1 MTSMSCPAVRAT
13 AITMVGRCMVLLLL
27 TLGVPLRGQD
37 ARHEVVKLFSDT
49 QPKADFIFVVDASRS
64 MLPLFQELRRV
75 LPTFISELQDG
86 DHVSVIRF
94 SNEAVE
100 AIPDQTLG
108 TKSRQALKAE
118 IAQLAEPA
126 RADTKTDLRAA
137 FERTMLELNRPDF
150 SPVQVVIFVSD
161 FCNEPPGMSE
171 GCRPVDVSGLRRE
184 ASRILQGHQIRVIA
198 LALPGTNTE
207 GLDALRQV
215 LPNVLRID
223 TSLGQLDE
231 YFARL
236 KKEVVYEKTA
246 AQAFSELGRAKV
258 SVQAKE
264 GEISCPYGETR
275 PIALQVSQN
284 MAHLTM
290 SVRIKDAR
298 LTGVP
303 GGRLSFD
310 EAPILI
316 PPDRL
321 VTVIGQISLPPR
333 NQPWALA
340 RKTSVAKALEAT
352 LSCEALPEEGLRQL
366 NVDPALRNQDVRVS
380 VGVTSEVGRSLW
392 VFSLLALGIV
402 GVPLLVVMLLVCKVR
417 RARPVHLKG
426 KLTAWSGADKV
437 LEIDLAARKCCTLTI
452 GAKGCDVVLDQAGA
466 DSVRLAAGRHG
477 WCGSVVICTAA
488 RVGGAPKLQGFRLSG
503 DVPVSAGANL
513 TVGECNLRWDW

>member
-1 MTSMSCPAVRAT
+1 
-13 AITMVGRCMVLLLL
+13 MVLFLL
-27 TLGVPLRGQD
+27 TLGIPLRAQD
-37 ARHEVVKLFSDT
+37 ARTEVVKLFSDT

-108 TKSRQALKAE
+108 TKSRQALEAE

-126 RADTKTDLRAA
+126 RTDTKTDLRAA
-137 FERTMLELNRPDF
+137 FERTLLELNRPDF

-171 GCRPVDVSGLRRE
+171 GCKPLEVSSLRQQ
-184 ASRILQGHQIRVIA
+184 AGRILQGHQIRVIA
-198 LALPGTNTE
+198 LALPGTSTE
-207 GLDALRQV
+207 GIEALQQV
-215 LPNVLRID
+215 LPNVLRVD

-246 AQAFSELGRAKV
+246 AQAFTELAQGKV
-258 SVQAKE
+258 LVQAKE

-290 SVRIKDAR
+290 SVRIQDAR
-298 LTGVP
+298 LTGGP

-316 PPDRL
+316 PPNRV
-321 VTVIGQISLPPR
+321 VTVTGQISLPPR
-333 NQPWALA
+333 DQPWALA
-340 RKTSVAKALEAT
+340 RKISVAKALEAT
-352 LSCEALPEEGLRQL
+352 LFCEALPEEGLRQL

-380 VGVTSEVGRSLW
+380 IGVTSEVGRSLW
-392 VFSLLALGIV
+392 LFSLLALGIV

-417 RARPVHLKG
+417 RAKPVYLKG
-426 KLTAWSGADKV
+426 TLKAWSGAVKV
-437 LEIDLAARKCCTLTI
+437 LEIDLAARRCCALTI
-452 GAKGCDVVLDQAGA
+452 GAKGCDVVLAQAGA

-477 WCGSVVICTAA
+477 WCGSLVIYTAA
-488 RVGGAPKLQGFRLSG
+488 RIGGAPRLQSSRLAG
-503 DVPVSAGANL
+503 EVPVSAGANL
-513 TVGECNLRWDW
+513 MVGECNLRWDW